1 MTRPDTTRP
10 DTTRPDTTRPETS
23 RAADG
28 TPAHTAPAH
37 TAPTHAAPTHT
48 APTHTAPADETPAD
62 EPLAAPSP
70 AGTIRV
76 LIADDEPMIRAGVRA
91 VLATDPRIEVVAE
104 AADGHEAV
112 ELVRAHRPHVAVL
125 DVRMPGTNGIE
136 AAAEIRR
143 TLPATGVVMLTTF
156 GEDDYILRALG
167 CGAAGFL
174 IKSGEPEELVAGVR
188 AVADGAAYLSPKV
201 AARVVAH
208 LASTGTGALAGRRA
222 AARERVAGLTP
233 RERDVLSHLGG
244 GLSNAQIARRL
255 HLVEGTVKAHVS
267 SVLARL
273 GVDNRAAAAVVAHEA
288 GILPPPPAEQR

>member
-1 MTRPDTTRP
+1 MTTRP
-10 DTTRPDTTRPETS
+10 DTTR
-23 RAADG
+23 AAHT
-28 TPAHTAPAH
+28 TPAHTAA
-37 TAPTHAAPTHT
+37 THT
-48 APTHTAPADETPAD
+48 ARAEVTSADVTSAD
-62 EPLAAPSP
+62 ATP

-91 VLATDPRIEVVAE
+91 VLATDPGIEVVAE
-104 AADGHEAV
+104 AADGNEAV

-125 DVRMPGTNGIE
+125 DVRMPRTNGIE

-208 LASTGTGALAGRRA
+208 LASTGAGALAGRQA

-244 GLSNAQIARRL
+244 GLSNGQIARRL

-288 GILPPPPAEQR
+288 GILPPPPPPTEQR